1 MHYLMAWKKTISARA
16 LEKAGGA
23 SVKMG
28 EDVIYISSVNGKL
41 YAING
46 VCSHAKCILGDLEPD
61 GLKVRCFCHDAKF
74 ELETGKMVEPPF
86 VAKNAPME
94 KLGLST
100 YKIREE
106 NGFIE
111 VDL

>member
-1 MHYLMAWKKTISARA
+1 MTWRKTITAKA
-16 LEKAGGA
+16 LEKAKGA
-23 SVKMG
+23 SVQVG
-28 EDVIYISSVNGKL
+28 ENVVYISNIEGKL

-46 VCSHAKCILGDLEPD
+46 VCSHAKCILGEPKVQD
-61 GLKVRCFCHDAKF
+61 RKVRCFCHDAEF
-74 ELETGKMVEPPF
+74 DVTSGKMTAPPY
-86 VAKNAPME
+86 VAPNAPMD

-100 YKIREE
+100 YPIREE

>member
-1 MHYLMAWKKTISARA
+1 MVWHKTISAKA

-23 SVKMG
+23 SVKVG
-28 EDVIYISSVNGKL
+28 DEVVFISKVSGKL

-46 VCSHAKCILGDLEPD
+46 VCSHAKCILGHLEPD
-61 GLKVRCFCHDAKF
+61 ELKVKCFCHDAKF
-74 ELETGKMVEPPF
+74 ELDTGRMVTPPF
-86 VAKNAPME
+86 VAPNAPMD
-94 KLGLST
+94 KLALST
-100 YKIREE
+100 YQIKEE

>member
-1 MHYLMAWKKTISARA
+1 MVWHKTIGAKA
-16 LEKAGGA
+16 LDKAGGA
-23 SVKMG
+23 SVKVG
-28 EDVIYISSVNGKL
+28 SEIVYISKVNGKL

-46 VCSHAKCILGDLEPD
+46 VCSHAKCILGDLEPEE
-61 GLKVRCFCHDAKF
+61 LKVRCFCHDAKF
-74 ELETGKMVEPPF
+74 ELDTGKMVAPPF
-86 VAKNAPME
+86 VAPSAPME

-100 YKIREE
+100 YPIREE